1 MRKRFAEVRI
11 EDGAHIAAL
20 LLLILSLA
28 LPRLT
33 ALDRYVTIDE
43 PLWLMR
49 SANFYNALWN
59 KDWKNTYQAEH
70 PGVIITWAGTA
81 GLLWK
86 FPGYVKL
93 SDEQF
98 KKANKFEEFVISK
111 SRAALDLMVAG
122 RTFTALAV
130 ILALLLAF
138 PLMVRLAGWGPAFLA
153 SFLIAL
159 DPFFIALS
167 RLLHLDGLVTALMLL
182 SVLAFLCYLDKGRQ
196 KRDLLLSG
204 VAAGL
209 SWLTKSPAFF
219 LIPFI
224 GLLMLIELFKTWRG
238 YGVAGLRDHTARLS
252 DIWAV
257 SRPWLVWL
265 LIGVVVFV
273 LLWPAM
279 WVDPLGTIRHVFG
292 GATDYALEGSDKD
305 TFFAGQVIDAGQS
318 VWYFYPVSL
327 LWRITPPVIIGV
339 LILAVACIF
348 PKKFGLSGDHRR
360 MAWVMGLFTLLF
372 IVFITLS
379 KKVADRY
386 QIPVQPALCIM
397 AALGWYALLER
408 LNAWLGRRFPNAPA
422 NLFLPLLG
430 GVVIVWQL
438 WGVLQTAPYYMNYYN
453 PLMGG
458 DRAAPEVMMIGRGEG
473 LDLAARYLNS
483 LPDARRLHVYA
494 WYATGPFSY
503 YFKGKTL
510 SIETTSVLIDLLKAD
525 YIVIYIHQWQR
536 QTPSKEVLDFFAR
549 QTPVYVARIGNLDYA
564 QVYDVR
570 SAKAALSNLLR
581 YH

>member
-1 MRKRFAEVRI
+1 MKSRFAEVRI
-11 EDGAHIAAL
+11 KDGMHTAAL

-49 SANFYNALWN
+49 SANFYSALWN
-59 KDWKNTYQAEH
+59 KDWKDTYQAEH
-70 PGVIITWAGTA
+70 PGVINTWAGAA
-81 GLLWK
+81 GFLWK

-93 SDEQF
+93 VDEQF
-98 KKANKFEEFVISK
+98 KKANKFEEFLISK
-111 SRAALDLMVAG
+111 SRAALDLLVAG
-122 RTFTALAV
+122 RAFTALAV
-130 ILALLLAF
+130 ILILMLAF
-138 PLMVRLAGWGPAFLA
+138 PLMVRLAGWGPALLA

-159 DPFFIALS
+159 DPYFVALS

-182 SVLAFLCYLDKGRQ
+182 SLLAFLRYLDKGRQ

-219 LIPFI
+219 LIPFV

-238 YGVAGLRDHTARLS
+238 NGIAGLRNHTARLRE
-252 DIWAV
+252 IWVV

-265 LIGVVVFV
+265 AIGVIVFV

-327 LWRITPPVIIGV
+327 LWRNTPPVLIGV

-360 MAWVMGLFTLLF
+360 MALVMSLFTLLF

-386 QIPVQPALCIM
+386 QIPVQPALCM
-397 AALGWYALLER
+397 LAALGWYALLER
-408 LNAWLGRRFPNAPA
+408 LVAWLGRRLPGAPA
-422 NLFLPLLG
+422 SLFLPLLG
-430 GVVIVWQL
+430 GVVVLWQL

-458 DRAAPEVMMIGRGEG
+458 DQAAPGVMMIGRGEG

-483 LPDARRLHVYA
+483 LPEARRLRVYA

-503 YFKGKTL
+503 YFKGKTW
-510 SIETTSVLIDLLKAD
+510 SIESNTTLDDILKAD
-525 YIVIYIHQWQR
+525 YMVIYIHQWQR
-536 QTPSKEVLDFFAR
+536 QTPSQEVLDFFAA
-549 QTPVYVARIGNLDYA
+549 QTPVYMARIGNLDYA
-564 QVYDVR
+564 QVYD
-570 SAKAALSNLLR
+570 LHNLM
-581 YH
+581 